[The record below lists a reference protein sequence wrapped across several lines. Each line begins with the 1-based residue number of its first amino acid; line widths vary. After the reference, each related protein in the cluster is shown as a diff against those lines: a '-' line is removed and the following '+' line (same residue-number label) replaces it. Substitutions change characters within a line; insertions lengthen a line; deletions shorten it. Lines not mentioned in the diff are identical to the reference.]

1 MFRTAMYQQADFGGP
16 QNASETNPIASRSG
30 STDRL
35 SGCNPESDFIRFPTS
50 RNSLTPSLN

>member
-1 MFRTAMYQQADFGGP
+1 MFRPVTNQQADFGGP
-16 QNASETNPIASRSG
+16 QNASETDSMASRSG

-35 SGCNPESDFIRFPTS
+35 SGCNPENDLIRFPTS